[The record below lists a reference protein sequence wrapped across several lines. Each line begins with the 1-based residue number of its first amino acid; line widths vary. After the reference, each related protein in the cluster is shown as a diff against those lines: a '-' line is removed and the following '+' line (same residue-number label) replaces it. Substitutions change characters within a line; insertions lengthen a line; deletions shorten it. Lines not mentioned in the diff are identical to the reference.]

1 MSLLA
6 VLGVG
11 LIGGLGA
18 VSRFLLDGAVAG
30 RLGRGFPFGTLA
42 VNITGSFLLG
52 VAAGAS
58 LGEDAYRL
66 VGTGL
71 IGAFTTF
78 STWAFESHRLGED
91 GQLPLGALNFA
102 LSLLLGVS
110 AAWLGRELA
119 GGL

>member
-6 VLGVG
+6 ALAIG
-11 LIGGLGA
+11 LVGGLGA

-42 VNITGSFLLG
+42 VNITGSLLLG

-58 LGEDAYRL
+58 LGDDAYRL
-66 VGTGL
+66 LGTGL

-91 GQLPLGALNFA
+91 GQLRLGALNFV
-102 LSLLLGVS
+102 LSLLFGVA
-110 AAWLGRELA
+110 AAWLGRELGDA
-119 GGL
+119 L